1 VRVFYSPK
9 EFTFKHTLQWRL
21 LSLLPVAVFS
31 GLAWLSAGNPN
42 NKEEFLWMLGLT
54 GFFAAVALLNWV
66 LVSKIEISFHQEGIA
81 RSSMFG
87 SVEIPW
93 NDIQETRYS
102 QTPIN
107 HGVHFGLI
115 GLLVMAAAHRR
126 SGDSASMQRN
136 LKIVGLDGKSI
147 TISFNFRDAEE
158 AMRMVLNRVDPP
170 MLEKV
175 LTRIKNGETV
185 AFGNIA
191 LNSMGVVWKSKEPV
205 PYASLIKCKIEGTNL
220 GVKAQG
226 KWLNN
231 VSVNL
236 KKVPNI
242 FVFLK
247 AAEQMRTGPQAKAE
261 DYLAASR
268 SFSASAGF

>member
-1 VRVFYSPK
+1 VFYSPK
-9 EFTFKHTLQWRL
+9 EFTSKHSLQWRL
-21 LSLLPVAVFS
+21 LSLLPIAVFGLIAWAMS
-31 GLAWLSAGNPN
+31 GNAKD
-42 NKEEFLWMLGLT
+42 KEAFLWMLELT
-54 GFFAAVALLNWV
+54 AFFATVAVLTWV
-66 LVSKIEISFHQEGIA
+66 FVSKIEVAFHQEGIA

-93 NDIQETRYS
+93 NEIQETRYS

-107 HGVHFGLI
+107 YAVHFGLI
-115 GLLVMAAAHRR
+115 GLLMMAAAQRR

-136 LKIVGLDGKSI
+136 LKIVGLNGKSI
-147 TISFNFRDAEE
+147 TISFNFRDAED
-158 AMRMVLNRVDPP
+158 AMRLVLNRVDPP

-175 LTRIKNGETV
+175 LSRIKNGETV

-191 LNSMGVVWKSKEPV
+191 LNSVGVVWKSKEPI

-236 KKVPNI
+236 KKVPNV

-261 DYLAASR
+261 DYLAASK